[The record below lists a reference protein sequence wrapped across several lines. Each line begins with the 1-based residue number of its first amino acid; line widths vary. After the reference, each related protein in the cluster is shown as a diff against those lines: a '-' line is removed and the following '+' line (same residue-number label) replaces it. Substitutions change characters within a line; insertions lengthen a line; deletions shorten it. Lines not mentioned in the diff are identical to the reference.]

1 MKINLSRT
9 EANVAAVNAALA
21 AVNGKAES
29 FTLTSWWAVS
39 EVAKEA
45 EERLRVAGVPKAA
58 RKGVVVIHQ
67 PAGPSARSY
76 KYAARSTRVTI
87 TRGSSDWYL
96 TDVQAVVVRP
106 SSRAYTATKISP
118 EQRAIIIDRALE
130 EFRVVAPEVAA

>member
-21 AVNGKAES
+21 AVNGNAEA
-29 FTLTSWWAVS
+29 FTITSWWAVS

-58 RKGVVVIHQ
+58 RKGVVVHHS
-67 PAGPSARSY
+67 PAGPAAKAY
-76 KYAARSTRVTI
+76 KYSVRSTELQI

-96 TDVQAVVVRP
+96 TGVRAVTLYPR
-106 SSRAYTATKISP
+106 SAENTTTTISP